1 MTEPLAA
8 LKGVR
13 KSFDNTEAS
22 RASEVLAGIDLEI
35 AAGDSI
41 AIVGPSG
48 SGKSTL
54 LNVIGGLLPQTSGSV
69 MFEGIELS
77 SLDANALAAFRNREI
92 GYVFQSHHLLPQ
104 CTALENVLIPTLAIE
119 DKSSNKDATE
129 RARALLEEIGLGERL
144 NHRPARMSGGEC
156 QRVAVVRALINGPRL
171 LLADEPTGSLD
182 ARSADQLGELLCD
195 LNAEKSVALVTV
207 THSVRLA
214 ALMKTTFELE
224 NGELARAERASGTA
238 GT

>member
-1 MTEPLAA
+1 
-8 LKGVR
+8 
-13 KSFDNTEAS
+13 
-22 RASEVLAGIDLEI
+22 
-35 AAGDSI
+35 
-41 AIVGPSG
+41 
-48 SGKSTL
+48 
-54 LNVIGGLLPQTSGSV
+54 

-182 ARSADQLGELLCD
+182 ARSADQLGELLRN

-207 THSVRLA
+207 THSARLA

-224 NGELARAERASGTA
+224 KGKLARAERVSGTA